1 MNRIVVALIGLIAA
15 TTAAAAPATTDKNI
29 DRTLALVKAWVHGEY
44 NSKAQFDSD
53 VARKV
58 PDNEV
63 HRTMHQL
70 FAPVTV
76 PIPAL
81 DGYLVFQQSAA
92 DGSTNPAMIIRVG
105 ILQFLPDPVS
115 GTVIQRELNFKNKD
129 PYKNAHLNQDVLRKV
144 TLADFNVNTGCDFF
158 LKANKDG
165 SEIAGPMKDGACRM
179 KNPGTG
185 QDMIADDAVV
195 IRPQEFWFRG
205 KFRDSAGH
213 VVWGTESPEMNKLV
227 RVSPL

>member
-1 MNRIVVALIGLIAA
+1 MNRIALALLSLLFAA
-15 TTAAAAPATTDKNI
+15 TVSPAGGPPSTDI
-29 DRTLALVKAWVHGEY
+29 DRTLALIKEWVRGEY
-44 NSKAQFDSD
+44 NSKAQYDSD
-53 VARKV
+53 IARQV

-63 HRTMHQL
+63 HRAMHQL

-105 ILQFLPDPVS
+105 ILQFLPDPAS
-115 GTVIQRELNFKNKD
+115 GTVIQRELNFRNKE
-129 PYKNAHLNQDVLRKV
+129 PYKNAHLNQEVLRKV

-158 LKANKDG
+158 LQANKDG
-165 SEIAGPMKDGACRM
+165 TEIAGPMKEGACRM

-185 QDMIADDAVV
+185 KDMIADDAVV
-195 IRPQEFWFRG
+195 IKPQEFWFRG
-205 KFRDSAGH
+205 KFRDETGR